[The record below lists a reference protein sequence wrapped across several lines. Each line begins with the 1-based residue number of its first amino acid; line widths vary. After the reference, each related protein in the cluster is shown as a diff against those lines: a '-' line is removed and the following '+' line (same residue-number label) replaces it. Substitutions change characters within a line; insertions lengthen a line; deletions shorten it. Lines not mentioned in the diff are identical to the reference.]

1 MSRDPEALLTQ
12 LLVMYWHDGVS
23 QTQAANLLG
32 IRKEDFAELADWRL
46 GEMALER
53 AAWTYYVAQFHY
65 RFPECDRHATHRDH
79 GPTWNREPRM
89 FTDDELLSAT
99 EIGNW
104 QSLLSTK
111 IEVGN
116 SPPAIPR
123 ALPATWQQ
131 SSIEEAA

>member
-1 MSRDPEALLTQ
+1 MTDSPATLLTR
-12 LLVMYWHDGVS
+12 LLVMYWHEGVT

-32 IRKEDFAELADWRL
+32 IRKEDFAELADWKL

-53 AAWTYYVAQFHY
+53 ASWAFYVSQFHY
-65 RFPECDRHATHRDH
+65 QFPECDRHATRRDH

-89 FTDDELLSAT
+89 FTDNELLSVT
-99 EIGNW
+99 ENGNW
-104 QSLLSTK
+104 KQARSTK

-123 ALPATWQQ
+123 APAALTGQHTLD
-131 SSIEEAA
+131 EAA